1 MTQDDSAKEQNQ
13 QGSAQLEPIA
23 ELGRL
28 KAKAD
33 EVEAALRNQ
42 HELLKK
48 RGMSL
53 PPMALSSLKAVRADI
68 ERLEKRLLDDQVEL
82 GQLRALAATAAK
94 VNQTLD
100 LDAVLLEAMDTVIT
114 LTDAERGYII
124 LKNEQSGELEFR
136 VQREGE
142 IGHHQAP
149 PTEDGRVAISYSVLN
164 DVITSGQPLLTD
176 NAYKDER
183 LQGNVSIANF
193 ALRSVLCVPLSYKGN
208 VIGAVYVDN
217 RLRTGV
223 FTEREKNLL
232 TAFANTVAV
241 AIMNARMYADI
252 RRNLAEIT
260 AVKELMDNVFASIA
274 SGVITTNSEDV
285 IDTFNAAASRIL
297 ERQPEEVIGQEL
309 RRVLPKIS
317 ADLREHLANVRQ
329 SDARQ
334 IFDVALEVPRGR
346 IVVTMQL
353 TPLKDANQQ
362 THGVAIV
369 LDDVTEQRRRE
380 QELGIMKRYLPPR
393 MVDEIHTISQLAL
406 GGEKRTVTCMY
417 VSVAPLHRLPRTLR
431 PTEIMNTLNV
441 YLAAATDCIQA
452 VDGVI
457 DKYIG
462 NVIMA
467 LFNSQLNPMQDHAV
481 QAVEAALRIRET
493 FTRIYAEQG
502 INPEPHLYHVGIH
515 TGEATLGNVGSV
527 NRRDFTAIGHTINLA
542 KRLEE
547 NASDG
552 EVIVSQATR
561 DAIAAQVEGEI
572 PFRFSDHAPVK
583 AKGVEGDTIVYE
595 VFRA

>member
-1 MTQDDSAKEQNQ
+1 MTQDDAAQGQNQ

-28 KAKAD
+28 KAKAS

-53 PPMALSSLKAVRADI
+53 PPMALSSLKAIRADI

-94 VNQTLD
+94 VNQTLN
-100 LDAVLLEAMDTVIT
+100 LDNVLLEAMDTVIT

-124 LKNEQSGELEFR
+124 LKNDQSGELEFK

-142 IGHHQAP
+142 LGRHPTP
-149 PTEDGRVAISYSVLN
+149 PAKDGRVTISYSVLN
-164 DVITSGQPLLTD
+164 DVIASGQPLLTD

-193 ALRSVLCVPLSYKGN
+193 ALRSVLCVPLTYKGS

-217 RLRTGV
+217 RLRAGV
-223 FTEREKNLL
+223 FTEREKTLL

-285 IDTFNAAASRIL
+285 IDTFNVAASRIL
-297 ERQPEEVIGQEL
+297 ERQPDEVIGQEL

-334 IFDVALEVPRGR
+334 VFDVVLEVPRGR
-346 IVVTMQL
+346 IVVTMQM
-353 TPLKDANQQ
+353 TPLKDADQQ
-362 THGVAIV
+362 TQGVAIV

-406 GGEKRTVTCMY
+406 GGEKRVVTCMY
-417 VSVAPLHRLPRTLR
+417 VSVAPLHRLPKTLR

-467 LFNSQLNPMQDHAV
+467 LFNSQLNPMENHAV

-502 INPEPHLYHVGIH
+502 IDPDPHLYHVGIH

-527 NRRDFTAIGHTINLA
+527 NRRDFTAIGHTINLT

-552 EVIVSQATR
+552 EIIVSLATH
-561 DAIAAQVEGEI
+561 DAIVTQVAGEM

-595 VFRA
+595 VYRA